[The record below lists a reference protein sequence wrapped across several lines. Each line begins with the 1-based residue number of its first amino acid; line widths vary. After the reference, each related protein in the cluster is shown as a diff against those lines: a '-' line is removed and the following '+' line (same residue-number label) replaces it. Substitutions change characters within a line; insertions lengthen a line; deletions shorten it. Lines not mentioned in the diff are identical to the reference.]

1 MHSLELRP
9 SRCAICTT
17 EGKATELYPANFDS
31 AAFTPAIF
39 SARRMPDRLRYRMVK
54 CATCGLVRSDPVA
67 EPEALAR
74 LYAQSAFDY
83 TSEVENITLTYGRC
97 LARLDAYGAKKGS
110 LLEIGCGNGFFLEE
124 ALARGYS
131 VVKGVEPSEEALA
144 KAHPRVRPH
153 IVRSPMRPG
162 LFGSQR
168 FDVICMFQLIDH
180 VPDPGAL
187 VSECSN
193 LLNPGG
199 FILCISH
206 NVDALSSRILKSRS
220 PIIDIEHTFLFSPRT
235 VARLFSAHGFAV
247 LKVGPVFNRYSAHY
261 LLQLFPLPRALKRT
275 LLRAIENN
283 LVGRIRFLI
292 PLGNFYCIAQ
302 KK

>member
-17 EGKATELYPANFDS
+17 EGNATELYPANFDS
-31 AAFTPAIF
+31 GAFTPAVF
-39 SARRMPDRLRYRMVK
+39 SARRMPDRLRYRMVR
-54 CATCGLVRSDPVA
+54 CAECGLVRSDPVA

-74 LYAQSAFDY
+74 LYARSAFDY
-83 TSEVENITLTYGRC
+83 TSEVDNIKATYGRC
-97 LARLDAYGAKKGS
+97 LARLETYGARKGS

-124 ALARGYS
+124 ALDRGYS
-131 VVKGVEPSEEALA
+131 VVKGVEPSEDAVS
-144 KAHPRVRPH
+144 KADPRIRPH
-153 IVRSPMRPG
+153 IARSAMRPG

-187 VSECSN
+187 VSECGS

-206 NVDALSSRILKSRS
+206 NIDALSSRILKSRS
-220 PIIDIEHTFLFSPRT
+220 PIVDIEHTFLFSPCT
-235 VARLFSAHGFAV
+235 VSRLFSARGFSV
-247 LKVGPVFNRYSAHY
+247 LKVGPVFNRYSASY
-261 LLQLFPLPRALKRT
+261 LLRLSPLPRALKRA

-283 LVGRIRFLI
+283 FAGRIRFLI

-302 KK
+302 K